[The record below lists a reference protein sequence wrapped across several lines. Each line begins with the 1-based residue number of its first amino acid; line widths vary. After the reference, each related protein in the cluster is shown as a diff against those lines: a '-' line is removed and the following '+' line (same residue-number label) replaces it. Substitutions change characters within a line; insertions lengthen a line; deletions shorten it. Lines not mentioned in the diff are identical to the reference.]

1 MNMSLPSP
9 LIEPTLHP
17 DPISQ
22 FQRWFDEAVAA
33 GISQPNAM
41 TLATVS
47 RGGQPS
53 ARIVLLK
60 RVDKRGFE
68 FYTNYLSRK
77 GRELAGN
84 PHAALTF
91 HWEPL
96 GRQVRIEGDT
106 AKLSSEESDAYFH
119 GRPVEHQIGAWASA
133 QSEPASREE
142 LDRRYEETRARYAG
156 IEVPRPPH
164 WGGYRIAPRAIEFW
178 QQRHARLH
186 DRIRY
191 ERQADGSWR
200 IRRLAP

>member
-1 MNMSLPSP
+1 MPVP
-9 LIEPTLHP
+9 LLESGLNP
-17 DPISQ
+17 DPIPQ

-47 RGGQPS
+47 RDVQPS

-77 GRELAGN
+77 GRELGEN

-96 GRQVRIEGDT
+96 GRQVRIEGD
-106 AKLSSEESDAYFH
+106 AARVSAEESDAYFRS
-119 GRPVEHQIGAWASA
+119 RPVEHQIGAWASS
-133 QSEPASREE
+133 QSEPATREE
-142 LDRRYEETRARYAG
+142 VDRRFEETKAKYVG
-156 IEVPRPPH
+156 VTIPRPPH
-164 WGGYRIAPRAIEFW
+164 WGGFRIAPRAIEFW
-178 QQRHARLH
+178 QHRLARLH

-191 ERQADGSWR
+191 ERQPDGSWR
-200 IRRLAP
+200 IQRLSP

>member
-1 MNMSLPSP
+1 MPAP
-9 LIEPTLHP
+9 LLESGLNP
-17 DPISQ
+17 DPIPQ

-47 RGGQPS
+47 RDVQPS

-77 GRELAGN
+77 GRELGEN

-96 GRQVRIEGDT
+96 GRQVRIEGD
-106 AKLSSEESDAYFH
+106 AARVSAEESDAYFRS
-119 GRPVEHQIGAWASA
+119 RPVEHQIGAWASS
-133 QSEPASREE
+133 QSEPATREE
-142 LDRRYEETRARYAG
+142 VDRRFEETKAKYAG
-156 IEVPRPPH
+156 VTIPRPPH
-164 WGGYRIAPRAIEFW
+164 WGGFRVAPRTIEFW
-178 QQRHARLH
+178 QRRLARLH

-191 ERQADGSWR
+191 ERQPDGSWR
-200 IRRLAP
+200 IQRLSP